1 MALTAPREILYTPSI
16 GDESCLDASA
26 AIVDGAREGL
36 VRLWISEV
44 VDLFELEIR
53 GTRSRDPRAL
63 AKRQRGCLAT
73 KTRTLMCGEPDSLDV
88 CPKNNA

>member
-26 AIVDGAREGL
+26 VIVDGAREGL
-36 VRLWISEV
+36 VQLWISEF
-44 VDLFELEIR
+44 VDLFGLEIQ
-53 GTRSRDPRAL
+53 GTRSCDPRAL
-63 AKRQRGCLAT
+63 AKLQCGCLAT
-73 KTRTLMCGEPDSLDV
+73 KTRALMCGEPDLLDV